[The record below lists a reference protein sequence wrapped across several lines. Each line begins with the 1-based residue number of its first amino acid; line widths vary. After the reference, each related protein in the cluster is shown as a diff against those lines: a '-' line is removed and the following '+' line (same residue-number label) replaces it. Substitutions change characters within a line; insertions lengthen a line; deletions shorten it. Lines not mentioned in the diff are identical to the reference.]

1 MVVCHGRHYPT
12 SKQELRLSCFS
23 GRDLSLVKISGET
36 LTAKGMSSAASLPFL
51 GSAYRK
57 TSEAE
62 CGDSRRSAKQPLP

>member
-1 MVVCHGRHYPT
+1 MVVGPLPNFEAGAPALY
-12 SKQELRLSCFS
+12 FS
-23 GRDLSLVKISGET
+23 GRYLSLVKISSET
-36 LTAKGMSSAASLPFL
+36 LTAEGMSSAASLPFL